1 MSDFLENFTTTPA
14 IKIFLFVLASAAIAA
29 FALAFIII
37 FIGLDGTGD
46 ETPEG
51 DEIHLIIIRIEEEG
65 YGDQSDEDGARYE

>member
-1 MSDFLENFTTTPA
+1 MSTYRYETHQVTWEDYQ
-14 IKIFLFVLASAAIAA
+14 KINLRPLFKGGVVV
-29 FALAFIII
+29 
-37 FIGLDGTGD
+37 DGTGD

>member
-37 FIGLDGTGD
+37 FIGLGD
-46 ETPEG
+46 LV
-51 DEIHLIIIRIEEEG
+51 IHHYNLG
-65 YGDQSDEDGARYE
+65 GKT